1 VITPAALRTA
11 YASGDVIRLATSGTS
26 GRPRQVVRTAA
37 SWVDSFQLV
46 AGLCGL
52 ERPGRVWVPGP
63 ASASMNAYAV
73 CLADQV
79 GAALVDGPADATHLF
94 CTPAA
99 LAALVGVAHPPLT
112 VVVAGDR
119 LSPTLADRAEA
130 AGHTVHHYYGAAQ
143 LSFVGWGRDAA
154 SLRLFPEVAVEV
166 VDGDLWVSSP
176 WLCLKEEGEPA
187 VLRSMVQHGRRW
199 LSVGDRGSVSAD
211 GHLVVGGRS
220 DAVTTAGATVV
231 LADVEAA
238 LRPYARGEVVV
249 VGRAHHRLGTVLVA
263 ACTDPADTA
272 TLPGVARRELPA
284 SHRPRRWVVVG
295 TLPVTTAGKV
305 DRDRIVAG

>member
-1 VITPAALRTA
+1 MITRAALRTA
-11 YASGDVIRLATSGTS
+11 YASGDVIRLTTSGTS

-37 SWVDSFQLV
+37 SWVDSFGVV

-52 ERPGRVWVPGP
+52 DGRSRAWVPRP
-63 ASASMNAYAV
+63 VSASMNAYAV
-73 CLADQV
+73 CLVDHV
-79 GAALVDGPADATHLF
+79 GATLVDGPADATHVF

-99 LAALVGVAHPPLT
+99 LANLLDDNPTPLT
-112 VVVAGDR
+112 AVVAGDR
-119 LSPTLADRAEA
+119 LSPALADRAEA
-130 AGHTVHHYYGAAQ
+130 AGHAVHHYYGAAQ

-154 SLRLFPEVAVEV
+154 SLRLFPEVVVEV
-166 VDGDLWVSSP
+166 VAGELWVSSP
-176 WLCLKEEGEPA
+176 WLCLREEGEQT
-187 VLRSMVQHGRRW
+187 VLRSTVHHGRRW
-199 LSVGDRGSVSAD
+199 LSVGDRGSLSAD
-211 GHLVVGGRS
+211 GHLVVRGRS

-249 VGRAHHRLGTVLVA
+249 VGRSHPRLGTVLVA
-263 ACTDPADTA
+263 ACTDPDDTA

-284 SHRPRRWVVVG
+284 SHRPRRWVVVE

-305 DRDRIVAG
+305 NRDRIVAG

>member
-1 VITPAALRTA
+1 
-11 YASGDVIRLATSGTS
+11 
-26 GRPRQVVRTAA
+26 
-37 SWVDSFQLV
+37 VDSFQLV

-52 ERPGRVWVPGP
+52 DRPGRVWVPGP
-63 ASASMNAYAV
+63 VSASMNAYAV

-99 LAALVGVAHPPLT
+99 LAALVGVAHRPLT

-166 VDGDLWVSSP
+166 VPRELHGDLDGRVADHELRARGNGCRQCRIWGGADVGRGGGRAGAGGQGGG
-176 WLCLKEEGEPA
+176 EEGCRDGGEGSRTHGGAFRWHDGGCRGHGEAHGGRWGP
-187 VLRSMVQHGRRW
+187 RSVGEVRRRPGVSDRADRHRWSTGRRRDTTA
-199 LSVGDRGSVSAD
+199 LRCGCCRSGDSWTW
-211 GHLVVGGRS
+211 GGTMPVAPECDNS
-220 DAVTTAGATVV
+220 DA
-231 LADVEAA
+231 
-238 LRPYARGEVVV
+238 
-249 VGRAHHRLGTVLVA
+249 
-263 ACTDPADTA
+263 
-272 TLPGVARRELPA
+272 
-284 SHRPRRWVVVG
+284 
-295 TLPVTTAGKV
+295 
-305 DRDRIVAG
+305 